1 MTLKIIRVF
10 TSRNFFTVIA
20 VFCAGFSFAQD
31 IHFSQYYANP
41 LYMNPALTG
50 SFYGDFRAAVNYR
63 NQAFTVSNTP
73 YVTYSGS
80 FDIAPLK
87 KKMRYDVFGV
97 GLLVYNDKAGN
108 GVLKTQSVQASAAY
122 NKVLDAYKKY
132 SLGIGIQG
140 GIIQKRI
147 DFSKLAF
154 ESQFDGDTDFDL
166 ALPNGE
172 NQTNDNFILPA
183 LSAGILWKAF
193 FTKTINAYAGF
204 SMSNLLQPKQTF
216 LNDPESRLSTRYLI
230 HGAVDFRIGKYASI
244 SPTLMFKAQN
254 TAQQLNLGTAFGY
267 DFSDVSSLYLGM
279 WYRWK
284 DAIIP
289 TVALEIYG
297 FRIGLSYD
305 ANISKLKPA
314 TRGHGAVELSMMYI
328 HKKAAPSYFS
338 PVNFCPRF

>member
-1 MTLKIIRVF
+1 MVVKIARVF
-10 TSRNFFTVIA
+10 TLKRIFTIITVFAAFFVK
-20 VFCAGFSFAQD
+20 AQD

-80 FDIAPLK
+80 FDMAPLK
-87 KKMRYDVFGV
+87 KKMRYDTFGV
-97 GLLVYNDKAGN
+97 GMLVYNDKAGN
-108 GVLKTQSVQASAAY
+108 GILKTQSIQASAAY
-122 NKVLDAYKKY
+122 SKVLDSYKKY

-172 NQTNDNFILPA
+172 NINNNNFILPA
-183 LSAGILWKAF
+183 LSAGLLWKAF
-193 FTKTINAYAGF
+193 FTKRINAYAGF
-204 SMSNLLQPKQTF
+204 SMNNLLQPKQTF
-216 LNDPESRLSTRYLI
+216 LNDPDSRLSTRYLF
-230 HGAVDFRIGKYASI
+230 HAAADFRMGKYASF
-244 SPTLMFKAQN
+244 SPTLMFKSQN
-254 TAQQLNLGTAFGY
+254 TAQQLNLGSAFGY
-267 DFSDVSSLYLGM
+267 DLNDVTSLYLGM

-289 TVALEIYG
+289 TAALEIYG
-297 FRIGLSYD
+297 LRIGLSYD

-314 TRGHGAVELSMMYI
+314 TRGHGAVELSIVYI
-328 HKKAAPSYFS
+328 HKKSAPSYFS
-338 PVNFCPRF
+338 PVNFCPKF